1 MADKSWGKTNAS
13 SASQGNKPV
22 PMKLFSTWEV
32 ERTAPN
38 CIPRLCTLRLTH
50 LVVLKTLE
58 TDLGS
63 VIIAVRMQSSKRT
76 LRSNEIFF
84 SQGSLLDTDLDLSFS
99 LQYPHFLKRD
109 GNKLRIMLQRRKR
122 YKNRTILGYK
132 TLAVGLINMSEVLQQ
147 SKDNEL
153 SLYGKEHG
161 MERVAHVTVIGLS
174 SQPVDQFKRGID
186 RSPDIDNE
194 TEDEEESYSSDQEN
208 SDSGENLPEGQD
220 LLGEEEQEPGR
231 KGLRTKMRPPM
242 NRQRNFKQKFIAL
255 LKKFKVQSDDSDTEQ
270 YPYEDQDRNQI
281 DPDFLLYNDLDDL
294 NLSDSGPD
302 VDQDDEMSIGSTPK
316 PVLRPFFS
324 QGIPTSSSMA
334 EEMEQFPLIDQCYE
348 DNGNS
353 KDSGSSG
360 EFPGDDETTPMSEM
374 LPSLVNRSES
384 TLSHQSDPGD
394 MPIMMKTT
402 PSPGSEKAMLPS
414 ATNGAG
420 QKEKR
425 LHSHSVPKTLSKEGS
440 QGSQGS
446 PTEGPRQHSKSV
458 EKASSFGKA
467 DHKHPGVTPL
477 AEQLTSLWQGLTD
490 SQIPDRVILVS
501 VLEKHGRVL
510 AKTLTNAGEKVVCTC
525 NHSDVE
531 ATLQFIVNKLQKYCN
546 QNPKIPEPLKVALC
560 GNESYVGA
568 VLRPYVELFSAKTAD
583 WQNYVSFYVVPL
595 GTGSC
600 SLAKYLGSL
609 DSRYSSLFLDSNWK
623 EFFDRDYPD
632 NQPHMKPRRTRNAA
646 YAKEMVNRVSQYLA
660 GSQHRLQ
667 LPVGEVMVTCK
678 LRSTDEESIQ
688 KFIPFIN
695 NVRIGPADGVSFSLS
710 EGEDT
715 SPGTS
720 GGLLSSS
727 PPGGASNRD
736 RDVAGS
742 STPPSSPVVVNNS
755 ASPVSGELMDLQVEY
770 WPMLGGKKDKSSLKT
785 AFRSLTVQR
794 LPSHADP
801 STTGLSMVIVTKE
814 KNKKIMR
821 IGKKPR
827 EIETALKSQEIDGI
841 HRLVCTSRSQDYS
854 LKVSIDGIE
863 LTRVKFFQLS
873 AQWQTRI
880 KHFPVALF
888 AQDLPAC

>member
-1 MADKSWGKTNAS
+1 MAEKSSGRAYAS
-13 SASQGNKPV
+13 STSPGNKPV

-38 CIPRLCTLRLTH
+38 CIARLCSLRLTR
-50 LVVLKTLE
+50 LVVLKNLE

-84 SQGSLLDTDLDLSFS
+84 SQGSLVDTELDLSFS

-109 GNKLRIMLQRRKR
+109 GNKLRVMLQRRKR

-153 SLYGKEHG
+153 SLYGKDHE
-161 MERVAHVTVIGLS
+161 MDRVAHVTVLGLS

-194 TEDEEESYSSDQEN
+194 SEDEEESYSSDQEN
-208 SDSGENLPEGQD
+208 SDSGENLPEAQVHD

-231 KGLRTKMRPPM
+231 KGIRTKLRPPM

-270 YPYEDQDRNQI
+270 YPYEDQDQNQI
-281 DPDFLLYNDLDDL
+281 DPDFLLYDDLDDL

-302 VDQDDEMSIGSTPK
+302 MDQDEMSIGSTPK

-324 QGIPTSSSMA
+324 QGIPTSSTMA
-334 EEMEQFPLIDQCYE
+334 EEMEQFPLIDQCRD

-360 EFPGDDETTPMSEM
+360 DFGVEDDTTPWSDNP
-374 LPSLVNRSES
+374 PSLANRSES
-384 TLSHQSDPGD
+384 IISHQSDPGNLVL
-394 MPIMMKTT
+394 MKTT
-402 PSPGSEKAMLPS
+402 PSPNNERTVPLVNNS
-414 ATNGAG
+414 TN

-425 LHSHSVPKTLSKEGS
+425 HHSQSAPKTLTKEGS
-440 QGSQGS
+440 VCSQGS
-446 PTEGPRQHSKSV
+446 STGQGSHTQAKSL

-467 DHKHPGVTPL
+467 DHKHPGIPPL
-477 AEQLTSLWQGLTD
+477 AEQLTDLWQGLAD
-490 SQIPDRVILVS
+490 GQIPDRVILVS
-501 VLEKHGRVL
+501 VLEKHGRLL
-510 AKTLTNAGEKVVCTC
+510 AQTLSNTGEKVVCTC
-525 NHSDVE
+525 NHPDVE

-560 GNESYVGA
+560 GNESYAGA
-568 VLRPYVELFSAKTAD
+568 ALRPYVELFSTKSTD
-583 WQNYVSFYVVPL
+583 WQNYIKFYVVPL
-595 GTGSC
+595 GSN

-609 DSRYSSLFLDSNWK
+609 DSRYSSLFLDSNWR
-623 EFFDRDYPD
+623 EFFDRDLPD
-632 NQPHMKPRRTRNAA
+632 NQPQMKSRRTRNVA
-646 YAKEMVNRVSQYLA
+646 YAKEMVNRICQYMT
-660 GSQHRLQ
+660 GSQHCLQ
-667 LPVGEVMVTCK
+667 LPIGEVMVTCK

-695 NVRIGPADGVSFSLS
+695 HVRIGSVDGVSFSLS

-715 SPGTS
+715 SPGSTC
-720 GGLLSSS
+720 GPLSSS
-727 PPGGASNRD
+727 PPGGP
-736 RDVAGS
+736 GS
-742 STPPSSPVVVNNS
+742 KEKDIAAASTPPSSPVVVNNS
-755 ASPVSGELMDLQVEY
+755 VSPLSGELMDLQVEY

-801 STTGLSMVIVTKE
+801 STTGLSMVVVTKE

-827 EIETALKSQEIDGI
+827 EMETALKSQEIDGI
-841 HRLVCTSRSQDYS
+841 HRLVCTSRTQDYS
-854 LKVSIDGIE
+854 LKVTIDGIE

-888 AQDLPAC
+888 AQDLPAW

>member
-1 MADKSWGKTNAS
+1 MAEKSWGKMNTS
-13 SASQGNKPV
+13 TASQGNKPV

-38 CIPRLCTLRLTH
+38 CIARLCTLRLTH

-84 SQGSLLDTDLDLSFS
+84 SQGSLLDTELDLSFS

-161 MERVAHVTVIGLS
+161 MDRVAHVTVLGLS

-208 SDSGENLPEGQD
+208 SDSGENLPETQD

-231 KGLRTKMRPPM
+231 KGLRTKLRPPM
-242 NRQRNFKQKFIAL
+242 IRQRNFKQKFIAL

-270 YPYEDQDRNQI
+270 YPYEDQDQNQM
-281 DPDFLLYNDLDDL
+281 DPDFLLYDDLDDL

-302 VDQDDEMSIGSTPK
+302 MDQEDEMSIGSTPK

-334 EEMEQFPLIDQCYE
+334 EEMEQFPLIDQCHE

-360 EFPGDDETTPMSEM
+360 DFPVDDETTPISEIPP
-374 LPSLVNRSES
+374 LLANRSES
-384 TLSHQSDPGD
+384 ILSHQSDPGD
-394 MPIMMKTT
+394 VLMKTT
-402 PSPGSEKAMLPS
+402 PSPNNERTVPPC
-414 ATNGAG
+414 TNGAG

-425 LHSHSVPKTLSKEGS
+425 QHSQSVPKTLSKEWS

-446 PTEGPRQHSKSV
+446 PSNGSRQHSKSV

-467 DHKHPGVTPL
+467 DHRHPSVTPL
-477 AEQLTSLWQGLTD
+477 AEQLTHLWQGLTD
-490 SQIPDRVILVS
+490 SQIPDKVILVS
-501 VLEKHGRVL
+501 VLEKHGKVL
-510 AKTLTNAGEKVVCTC
+510 AQTLTNAGEKVVCTC
-525 NHSDVE
+525 NHNDVE

-560 GNESYVGA
+560 GNESYAGA
-568 VLRPYVELFSAKTAD
+568 ALRPYVEMFSAKTAD

-595 GTGSC
+595 GNC

-609 DSRYSSLFLDSNWK
+609 DSRYSSLFLDPNWK
-623 EFFDRDYPD
+623 EFFDRDFPD
-632 NQPHMKPRRTRNAA
+632 
-646 YAKEMVNRVSQYLA
+646 AKEMVNRVSQYLS
-660 GSQHRLQ
+660 GGQHRLQ

-678 LRSTDEESIQ
+678 QRSTDEESIQ

-695 NVRIGPADGVSFSLS
+695 NVRIGSTDAVSFSLS
-710 EGEDT
+710 ECEDT
-715 SPGTS
+715 SPGS
-720 GGLLSSS
+720 AGGPLSSS
-727 PPGGASNRD
+727 PPGGPSNRD
-736 RDVAGS
+736 KDVAGS
-742 STPPSSPVVVNNS
+742 STPPSSPVVINNS
-755 ASPVSGELMDLQVEY
+755 VSPISGELMDLQVEY

-827 EIETALKSQEIDGI
+827 EIETAFKSQEIDGI
-841 HRLVCTSRSQDYS
+841 HRLVCTSRTQDYS

-888 AQDLPAC
+888 AQDVPAC